1 LRDPSRKNKDG
12 KIVKAVY
19 LPVITYHLNQFVK
32 KSHTIAVNAAKS
44 KGMFVPLDLY
54 RGMSNS
60 CIQTGFLQE
69 GGVEMAPMSTTK
81 DLAIALKYSAV
92 GKQSV
97 LLRIRNKNVMDMA
110 PTIRWISAFVGGAFV
125 TADYIFEAH
134 VRYA

>member
-1 LRDPSRKNKDG
+1 
-12 KIVKAVY
+12 
-19 LPVITYHLNQFVK
+19 
-32 KSHTIAVNAAKS
+32 
-44 KGMFVPLDLY
+44 MPLDLY
-54 RGMSNS
+54 RGMSNV
-60 CIQTGFLQE
+60 CIQSGFLQE

-81 DLAIALKYSAV
+81 DLAIAIKYSAV
-92 GKQSV
+92 GKKSV